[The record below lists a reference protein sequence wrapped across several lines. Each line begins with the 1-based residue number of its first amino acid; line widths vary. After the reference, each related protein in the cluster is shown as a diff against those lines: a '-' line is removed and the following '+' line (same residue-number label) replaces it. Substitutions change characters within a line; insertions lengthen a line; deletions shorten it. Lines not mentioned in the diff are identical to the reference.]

1 MVESKFAILDITSK
15 LLNWLNE
22 SRLSYNYSQSQ
33 KESNS
38 KDANQ
43 KVKTQYFNDIEID
56 NGLIKIRI
64 TNHHPNYQNY
74 YNRYK
79 NGEIM
84 PLSDSNNISIEFYEK
99 SVKRNR
105 IYNKVKPSEDDDN
118 PQEFTIN
125 IFNYMP
131 SKLDKGDLD
140 TIFKSITSFI
150 QTGDKYVDPFAGTP
164 KEAISSAKLSK
175 FEHTQIDKYSNK
187 LLNDMRYNEKRSLYE
202 SIMKDVA
209 KVVKRHLNEDST
221 KQNNIKYN
229 GFNELRYYSRKILD
243 KVWAIA
249 NNEPDYDV
257 DPIVNDNNLY
267 IFVIKEEDYIE
278 FVNTLLKEIKVRELN
293 VKNLS
298 NPITKS
304 SLSETD
310 LFIGFNQTNKPE
322 LTSKATHTMMAI
334 ADGQIQNIKL
344 DKKPYILYV
353 TPDEGILNINPLMH
367 RASKVFVQ
375 RLTLDDEWEM
385 KKL

>member
-221 KQNNIKYN
+221 KQNNIEYN

-249 NNEPDYDV
+249 NNEPYYDV

>member
-187 LLNDMRYNEKRSLYE
+187 LLKDMRYNEKHSLYE

-209 KVVKRHLNEDST
+209 KTIKHHLNESVLDTLVIDKTQPISKGSFPDSL
-221 KQNNIKYN
+221 KRINLKSYYENNLKWHSLYPNDIIIKDDKI
-229 GFNELRYYSRKILD
+229 GFKFSIYLHGI
-243 KVWAIA
+243 
-249 NNEPDYDV
+249 
-257 DPIVNDNNLY
+257 DNNKIELADYTLLSSNLGWALGFIWMMNEALIESSLNDIGIYFKKSFNIETLLY
-267 IFVIKEEDYIE
+267 SYMYHIRMDNKEQVIKQSIQK
-278 FVNTLLKEIKVRELN
+278 FIPTFNKVANGNLKDIISFFDKFIKG
-293 VKNLS
+293 KQ
-298 NPITKS
+298 K
-304 SLSETD
+304 D
-310 LFIGFNQTNKPE
+310 
-322 LTSKATHTMMAI
+322 
-334 ADGQIQNIKL
+334 
-344 DKKPYILYV
+344 
-353 TPDEGILNINPLMH
+353 
-367 RASKVFVQ
+367 
-375 RLTLDDEWEM
+375 
-385 KKL
+385 

>member
-221 KQNNIKYN
+221 KQNNIEYN

>member
-310 LFIGFNQTNKPE
+310 LFIGYNQTNKPE

-375 RLTLDDEWEM
+375 RLTLDDEWKM

>member
-310 LFIGFNQTNKPE
+310 LFIGYNQTNKPE

>member
-150 QTGDKYVDPFAGTP
+150 QSGDKYVDPFAGTP

-187 LLNDMRYNEKRSLYE
+187 LLNNMRYNEKRSLYE

-209 KVVKRHLNEDST
+209 KIVKRHLNENSIE
-221 KQNNIKYN
+221 NPVINYN
-229 GFNELRYYSRKILD
+229 DFFALRTYAFNVLKEAWD
-243 KVWAIA
+243 IA
-249 NNEPDYDV
+249 TDFDV
-257 DPIVNDNNLY
+257 DFPIAKQVHAVNDNNLY
-267 IFVIKEEDYIE
+267 VFVIKEDDRDR
-278 FVNTLLKEIKVRELN
+278 FTAQLSKEISDYANEIN
-293 VKNLS
+293 IQNLS
-298 NPITKS
+298 KSVSKTSTDVLYFIDEEENWKSRERVINYITCI
-304 SLSETD
+304 TD
-310 LFIGFNQTNKPE
+310 GKIILNE
-322 LTSKATHTMMAI
+322 
-334 ADGQIQNIKL
+334 
-344 DKKPYILYV
+344 DKNPYILYV
-353 TPDEGILNINPLMH
+353 TTDKSILNHDRLMH

-375 RLTLDDEWEM
+375 KDVLSDRFGNV
-385 KKL
+385 

>member
-221 KQNNIKYN
+221 KQNNIEYN

-257 DPIVNDNNLY
+257 DHIVNDNNLY

-385 KKL
+385 RKL

>member
-221 KQNNIKYN
+221 KQNNIEYN

-367 RASKVFVQ
+367 RASKVFIQ

>member
-1 MVESKFAILDITSK
+1 
-15 LLNWLNE
+15 
-22 SRLSYNYSQSQ
+22 
-33 KESNS
+33 
-38 KDANQ
+38 
-43 KVKTQYFNDIEID
+43 
-56 NGLIKIRI
+56 
-64 TNHHPNYQNY
+64 
-74 YNRYK
+74 
-79 NGEIM
+79 M

-322 LTSKATHTMMAI
+322 LTSKAMHTMMAI

-353 TPDEGILNINPLMH
+353 TPDESILNINPLMH

>member
-209 KVVKRHLNEDST
+209 YL
-221 KQNNIKYN
+221 I
-229 GFNELRYYSRKILD
+229 
-243 KVWAIA
+243 
-249 NNEPDYDV
+249 
-257 DPIVNDNNLY
+257 
-267 IFVIKEEDYIE
+267 
-278 FVNTLLKEIKVRELN
+278 
-293 VKNLS
+293 
-298 NPITKS
+298 
-304 SLSETD
+304 
-310 LFIGFNQTNKPE
+310 
-322 LTSKATHTMMAI
+322 
-334 ADGQIQNIKL
+334 
-344 DKKPYILYV
+344 
-353 TPDEGILNINPLMH
+353 GILE
-367 RASKVFVQ
+367 K
-375 RLTLDDEWEM
+375 RL
-385 KKL
+385 

>member
-375 RLTLDDEWEM
+375 RLTLDDEWKM

>member
-310 LFIGFNQTNKPE
+310 LFIGLNQTNKPE

-375 RLTLDDEWEM
+375 RLTLDDEWKM